1 MLLKLSTLLLFLI
14 FTQLYFFTP
23 VSASRYSRRS
33 KNSSVTIR
41 NLEAA
46 PQPSDDSESLTII
59 PGQTQRLVVDL
70 KGDKEEIIFDFQA
83 DHADVS
89 IFQIFVILNGH
100 NDSAPYMTQ
109 FTESETLS
117 VSLDYD
123 SQRVLITGNKGF
135 SLKSPIE
142 EGNYQINSFQNRNP
156 PQKHQP
162 APTPIGVSNEE
173 SPSFLTLGAT
183 VGVCGVLMLTVKIGL
198 DAKRRRA
205 ALLEDL
211 SSVTQQHED
220 LKKQQDEQVYF
231 ASRVLMEKTYRKE
244 DGYVASL
251 NESPEFKADYEAAK
265 GKEKRITP
273 KSVASTAATLN
284 ILTPPAAYKP
294 TVSFP
299 TPNNKSINDISACN
313 LLKNTDKSEIIQDC
327 TDRCDKSPCNSKSP
341 CKSQKASPC
350 QLKTLEQI
358 RTRPFEEDKA
368 VDGFTLSLDF
378 DSDGDDGGKRR
389 NPTQDAIRS
398 LVRRM
403 KEEGTIGQDCDP
415 SAESEDDED
424 QYEAPQLP
432 NYFCCMLCFQGKRS
446 TVAHPCRH
454 VFACTDC
461 IEGLLDTYKICV
473 LCARNI
479 TGYEPL

>member
-1 MLLKLSTLLLFLI
+1 MYLKLSTLLLILI

-33 KNSSVTIR
+33 KNASVKIR

-46 PQPSDDSESLTII
+46 PQPTDESESLTIV

-70 KGDKEEIIFDFQA
+70 KGDKEEITFDFQA
-83 DHADVS
+83 DHTDVS
-89 IFQIFVILNGH
+89 IFQIFVILNGN

-109 FTESETLS
+109 FTEPETLS
-117 VSLDYD
+117 VALDHET
-123 SQRVLITGNKGF
+123 QRVLITGNKGF

-142 EGNYQINSFQNRNP
+142 EGNYQINHFQNRNP
-156 PQKHQP
+156 PQKVQP
-162 APTPIGVSNEE
+162 TPTPIGVSTEE

-183 VGVCGVLMLTVKIGL
+183 AGVCGVLMLTVKIGL
-198 DAKRRRA
+198 AAKRRRA

-211 SSVTQQHED
+211 SSINQQNED
-220 LKKQQDEQVYF
+220 LKKQRDEQVYY
-231 ASRVLMEKTYRKE
+231 ASRVLMEKTYNKE

-251 NESPEFKADYEAAK
+251 NESPQFRADYEAAK
-265 GKEKRITP
+265 EKEKRISP

-284 ILTPPAAYKP
+284 IITPPAAGYKP
-294 TVSFP
+294 SGFP
-299 TPNNKSINDISACN
+299 SPINNNKSINDISACP
-313 LLKNTDKSEIIQDC
+313 LKSPDNTDIIQDC
-327 TDRCDKSPCNSKSP
+327 TDRCENSKSP
-341 CKSQKASPC
+341 CKKI
-350 QLKTLEQI
+350 KTTMQEI

-368 VDGFTLSLDF
+368 LDGFTLSLDF
-378 DSDGDDGGKRR
+378 DSDGEDGGKRR
-389 NPTQDAIRS
+389 NPTQEAIRA
-398 LVRRM
+398 LVRKM
-403 KEEGTIGQDCDP
+403 KEEGTLNEDCDP

-432 NYFCCMLCFQGKRS
+432 NYFCCMLCFQGRRS

-473 LCARNI
+473 LCAKNI
-479 TGYEPL
+479 NGYEPL